1 MQALLHTVIG
11 HSCILF
17 CEATIQVFCLFLK
30 KMLVILILLTIF
42 PFINRNIPPIT
53 LSQRG
58 IIRNELICAAETHRL
73 FQGPLFYTGA
83 PLLEGVQLLR
93 DGTCQE
99 SLWH

>member
-1 MQALLHTVIG
+1 
-11 HSCILF
+11 
-17 CEATIQVFCLFLK
+17 
-30 KMLVILILLTIF
+30 MLVILILLTIF